1 MSHPYP
7 IQQPAVAPPKKSK
20 APLIIGI
27 VAAVLL
33 VLCGGA
39 VACVAFVGAAAN
51 QATNGSGANPGRNAA
66 AVGLN
71 QPARD
76 GKFEFTVTRLECGL
90 NQIGDTLLNKKAQG
104 QFCKVYVTVK
114 NIGNEA
120 RTFDASNQYAY
131 NAAGQKYDADGA
143 ADLYLG
149 DESKAFLEQINPG
162 NSVNGIVV
170 FDVPKDAKIAKVE
183 LHDSSLSGGV
193 VVNV

>member
-1 MSHPYP
+1 M
-7 IQQPAVAPPKKSK
+7 
-20 APLIIGI
+20 
-27 VAAVLL
+27 
-33 VLCGGA
+33 CGGA
-39 VACVAFVGAAAN
+39 VACVALVGSAADK
-51 QATNGSGANPGRNAA
+51 ATNGSGTNPGRNAA

-76 GKFEFTVTRLECGL
+76 GKFEFTVTKLECGID
-90 NQIGDTLLNKKAQG
+90 QIGDTLLNKKAQG
-104 QFCKVYVTVK
+104 QFCKVHVTVK

-143 ADLYLG
+143 AGLYLG
-149 DESKAFLEQINPG
+149 DDGKAFLEQINPG

-183 LHDSSLSGGV
+183 LHDSGFSGGV